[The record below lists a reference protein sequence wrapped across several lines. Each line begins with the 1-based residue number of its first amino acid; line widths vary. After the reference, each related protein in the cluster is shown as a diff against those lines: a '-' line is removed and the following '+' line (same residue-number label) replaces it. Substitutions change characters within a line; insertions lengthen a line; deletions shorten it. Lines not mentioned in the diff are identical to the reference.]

1 MPVDNGTGG
10 SITFGT
16 SGFTANISNINW
28 DGIERVSIPTS
39 HLGTTTAH
47 TFIPGDLYDPGEISL
62 DIQFDP
68 DNFPPINSAAE
79 TITVNFPL
87 SSGGSTAADWEATGF
102 CTGASNVVPLEALM
116 TGTITLKISG
126 AITAT
131 AEV

>member
-16 SGFTANISNINW
+16 SGFTANITNISW

-47 TFIPGDLYDPGEISL
+47 TFIPGDLYDPGEVSL

-68 DNFPPINSAAE
+68 DTFPPINSAAE
-79 TITVNFPL
+79 TITVTFPL

-116 TGTITLKISG
+116 TGTITVKMSG
-126 AITAT
+126 TIAVT